1 MSTRL
6 AYRQCEAI
14 TRAAAGNFY
23 WGIRLLP
30 GDKRRAMCAVYA
42 FARRVDDIADG
53 GLAPEEQLRRLD
65 AVAGALEHLDPADP
79 DPVMAALA
87 DACARFELPR
97 GSLEDLIEGVRM
109 DVRGVTYADFAELE
123 LYCRRVAGSIG
134 RLCLAIF
141 GARPNRPVPPSARQ
155 PESYDR
161 TGRSPEEL
169 ADDLGVALQ
178 LANIA
183 RDLRE
188 DAERGRVYLAACDL
202 VRYHLHDDA
211 PLDPAAMR
219 ALTREASLAEPAVVE
234 GFWGGDVGQL
244 YALLRFYCLR
254 ARDWFHRGMEL
265 VPLLDRRSAA
275 CVLAMAG
282 IYWRLLGHIEERPD
296 RALAARTRLRKRE
309 KAWVA
314 ARALLGRGIP
324 ERHPAER
331 IDEEELQA
339 EGRARPEPPE
349 GLVDEPLEWE
359 LAAAVPQDEA
369 AERSDAV
376 SAEPSQEQEPAAH
389 APREDGASGHP

>member
-30 GDKRRAMCAVYA
+30 ARKRRAVCAVYA

-53 GLAPEEQLRRLD
+53 GLELEEKLRRLD
-65 AVAGALEHLDPADP
+65 AVTAALERLSPQDK

-87 DACARFELPR
+87 DASARFGLPR
-97 GSLEDLIEGVRM
+97 ESLGDLIEGMRM
-109 DVRGVTYADFAELE
+109 DVTGASYADFKELE
-123 LYCRRVAGSIG
+123 VYCRRVAGSIG

-141 GARPNRPVPPSARQ
+141 GAQSGPDGRPAA
-155 PESYDR
+155 
-161 TGRSPEEL
+161 EL

-188 DAERGRVYLAACDL
+188 DAERGRVYLPARDL
-202 VRYHLHDDA
+202 VRYHLHDDG
-211 PLDPAAMR
+211 PLDAQALQ
-219 ALTREASLAEPAVVE
+219 ALTREASMAAPAMVA
-234 GFWGGDVGQL
+234 GFEGGDVGQL
-244 YALLRFYCLR
+244 YALMRFQCLR
-254 ARDWFHRGMEL
+254 SRDWFHRGMEL
-265 VPLLDRRSAA
+265 VALLDRRSAA

-282 IYWRLLGHIEERPD
+282 IYWRLLHHIEERPD
-296 RALAARTRLRKRE
+296 RALAQRVRLKQRE

-314 ARALLGRGIP
+314 GRALLGKGIP

-331 IDEEELQA
+331 LQP
-339 EGRARPEPPE
+339 EDQGGR
-349 GLVDEPLEWE
+349 
-359 LAAAVPQDEA
+359 
-369 AERSDAV
+369 
-376 SAEPSQEQEPAAH
+376 
-389 APREDGASGHP
+389 